1 MIRWR
6 LSAESRY
13 VAPLAITRS
22 AGERPA
28 KIVELPFVGSALF

>member
-13 VAPLAITRS
+13 VAPLALTML
-22 AGERPA
+22 AGDSPA
-28 KIVELPFVGSALF
+28 KIVELPFMK